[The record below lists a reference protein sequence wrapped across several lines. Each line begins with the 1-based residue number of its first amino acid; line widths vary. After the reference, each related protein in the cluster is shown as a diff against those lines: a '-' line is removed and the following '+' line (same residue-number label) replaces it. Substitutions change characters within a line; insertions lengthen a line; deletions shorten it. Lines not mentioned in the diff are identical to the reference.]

1 MRKAFTL
8 VELLVVISIIA
19 ILLAVLLPALN
30 KAKEGARTIV
40 CSTNLKNYGSA
51 LQMYA
56 NSNNNSLPDTYWLYS
71 LATIKK
77 PPGKDLSR
85 CPCEGCRWHY
95 DKDAPDGSLWPYLRA
110 KNINM
115 CPTFRNFA
123 MAGGLGICPYYKEH
137 NELTPYNPLY
147 CYAMNTALWMDW
159 TYTEKSPLKITSIN
173 RAALCV
179 AFAEV
184 NLWTI
189 GDSGRPYTKTH
200 HPPRPGDGNKVYSST
215 CLGNNELWLSAK
227 ITDKTAAVDNIA
239 TYHKVSSSKCDY
251 GFANILY
258 IDGHVAP
265 RKGLP
270 GYDAYYEYGRPY
282 AGHEKLARW

>member
-1 MRKAFTL
+1 MMKKAFTL

-30 KAKEGARTIV
+30 KAKEGAR
-40 CSTNLKNYGSA
+40 STLCGANLKNYGSA
-51 LQMYA
+51 LHMYA
-56 NSNNNSLPDTYWLYS
+56 NANNNSLPDTYWLYS
-71 LATIKK
+71 SATINK
-77 PPGKDLSR
+77 PMGKGAGG
-85 CPCEGCRWHY
+85 CPSKGCRWHY
-95 DKDAPDGSLWPYLRA
+95 DKDAPDGSLWPYLRD

-123 MAGGLGICPYYKEH
+123 MVGGPDICPYKSAH
-137 NELTPYNPLY
+137 NDLTPFNPLY

-159 TYTEKSPLKITSIN
+159 TYTDRPPLKITSIN

-189 GDSGRPYTKTH
+189 GGSGPYTKYH
-200 HPPRPGDGNKVYSST
+200 HAPRNGDGNKVYSST

-227 ITDKTAAVDNIA
+227 AVEKTSAEDNIA
-239 TYHKVSSSKCDY
+239 TYHKVSSSKCDT

-258 IDGHVAP
+258 IDGHVAA
-265 RKGLP
+265 RKGLA
-270 GYDAYYEYGRPY
+270 GYDAYFEYGRPY
-282 AGHEKLARW
+282 TGHEKIARW